1 MGYNSAR
8 KIPNHPTQ
16 KPEKLVAKV
25 ILASSNPGD
34 IVFDP
39 FLGSGTTSTVAK
51 KLGRQFFGVELDEM
65 YACLTEKRLEMAEI
79 ESRIQGYCE
88 GVFWERNSLNEQYRS
103 PGENSNA
110 GNRGVNTSQQQELF
124 LLTEL

>member
-1 MGYNSAR
+1 MGYNRAR

-88 GVFWERNSLNEQYRS
+88 GVFYSLNEQYRS